1 MRQDG
6 HMSTSPIESLSA
18 VTLIT
23 DDMKASVAFYDT
35 LGFELAFGGAE
46 ASFTSM
52 RIGASAFLNLQLD
65 GGWMP
70 PAVKWGRFIVWVD
83 DVDAAHARLVDAD
96 YRPTLAPSD
105 AVWGERYF
113 HVTDPAGHEISIA
126 RRL

>member
-1 MRQDG
+1 
-6 HMSTSPIESLSA
+6 MSTSPIESLSA
-18 VTLIT
+18 VTLMT
-23 DDMKASVAFYDT
+23 DNMKASVAFYDT
-35 LGFELAFGGAE
+35 LGFELAFGGAD

-52 RIGASAFLNLQLD
+52 RIGSSAFLNLQLD
-65 GGWMP
+65 EGWMP

-83 DVDAAHARLVDAD
+83 DVDAAYDRLVDAA